1 MITHRSSPESS
12 ILITSSISVHRIVR
26 AYHNHGNVQMLI
38 EKEQQN
44 GKGKTAP
51 RKVPRCDKELKT
63 SSGLL
68 HGHRQQLPNG
78 GASTPLKLGRPPQ
91 RRLRKAANPPTRGS
105 LTAILRPAPRPPRG
119 VEIRRR
125 GGGRGAGF
133 WKVLDPAEAGGWPE
147 RRFWKAPRSGGG
159 AGRPRG
165 ARSCGAPATREMG
178 QRVEIR
184 AGADQQGRVRFK
196 GVRQSCRVADQTILA
211 GCNYNKI

>member
-91 RRLRKAANPPTRGS
+91 RQLRKAANPPTRGS
-105 LTAILRPAPRPPRG
+105 LTAILPPAPRPPRA
-119 VEIRRR
+119 VEIRAEGRR
-125 GGGRGAGF
+125 TARR
-133 WKVLDPAEAGGWPE
+133 VLDPAEAAGRPG

-159 AGRPRG
+159 AGRPGG

-184 AGADQQGRVRFK
+184 AGADQQERVRFK

-211 GCNYNKI
+211 GFQL